1 MPICV
6 PLKDLINTRFMSTN
20 NPKILVVEDNEIASL
35 QIRKIFEKQG
45 YHVDVAM
52 NGMEAME
59 KLMSDA
65 YDIMLTDLAMP
76 VVNGQQLIEAVKR
89 NEYDKMKIFVVT
101 AYSGEQ
107 TVKEMFNLGVDD
119 YITKPYNTR
128 DLLQRVQKLLM

>member
-1 MPICV
+1 
-6 PLKDLINTRFMSTN
+6 MSTN

-59 KLMSDA
+59 KLMGDS

-119 YITKPYNTR
+119 YITKPYNTK

>member
-1 MPICV
+1 
-6 PLKDLINTRFMSTN
+6 MSTN

-45 YHVDVAM
+45 YQVDVAM

-59 KLMSDA
+59 KLMGDA

-119 YITKPYNTR
+119 YITKPYNTK

>member
-1 MPICV
+1 
-6 PLKDLINTRFMSTN
+6 
-20 NPKILVVEDNEIASL
+20 
-35 QIRKIFEKQG
+35 
-45 YHVDVAM
+45 M

>member
-1 MPICV
+1 
-6 PLKDLINTRFMSTN
+6 MSTN

>member
-1 MPICV
+1 
-6 PLKDLINTRFMSTN
+6 MSTN

-59 KLMSDA
+59 KLMGDS